1 MRKSSQVLITACFLF
16 ITVCFVTAP
25 LLGEDRVLVIQIDG
39 EIQLG
44 IAPFVERSTLEAGE
58 MGFDLVIYEINTLG
72 GRIDAALIIRDVI
85 INSEVRSIAFINK
98 RAISAGTLIAL
109 AANKIYMH
117 PQSTMGAAE
126 PVSFGIGMKAG
137 EVSEKTI
144 SYWRT
149 ELRSTAERNDRPGN
163 VAEAFADKSI
173 AIEDVIDEGKLLTLT
188 TRQAI
193 ELGMADAEAE
203 TLQDILDS
211 EEMKGAR
218 ITFAGMNSA
227 ERVSGFL
234 TQAIVSSI
242 LITIALIGIFFEIRT
257 PGFGIAGTIALIA
270 FALFFGSHYIVNLAG
285 WGEII
290 LFVFGVAMLLVEIFV
305 IPGFGIVGTVGIIA
319 IVASLYLSL
328 VGRFMPVTDFMS
340 GGKVLAIAFISSF
353 VIILVALRF
362 LPKFTP
368 FQKLVLSTTEAEG
381 EGYRSSPAEYGSLLG
396 KEGVALTLLRP
407 AGTAIIEGEK
417 VSVVTEGD
425 FIEKDSPI
433 RVLKVEGYRIVVEK
447 A

>member
-1 MRKSSQVLITACFLF
+1 MSSSVR
-16 ITVCFVTAP
+16 
-25 LLGEDRVLVIQIDG
+25 GEGRVMVVPIEG

-44 IAPFVERSTLEAGE
+44 VAPFVERSTREAEDTGI
-58 MGFDLVIYEINTLG
+58 DLIIYEINTLG
-72 GRIDAALIIRDVI
+72 GRLDAAIAIRDAI
-85 INSEVRSIAFINK
+85 INSELPTIAFINK

-126 PVSFGIGMKAG
+126 PVSFGIGMQQG

-149 ELRSTAERNDRPGN
+149 ELRSTAEKGDRRGD

-173 AIEDVIDEGKLLTLT
+173 AIEGVVEEGKLLTLT
-188 TRQAI
+188 TKQAI
-193 ELGMADAEAE
+193 ELGMADETAE
-203 TLQDILDS
+203 TIQDIVTA
-211 EEMKGAR
+211 EGMNGAR
-218 ITFAGMNSA
+218 IVVAGMNSA

-257 PGFGIAGTIALIA
+257 PGFGVPGTIALIA

-290 LFVFGVAMLLVEIFV
+290 LFVFGVVMLLIEIFV

-328 VGRFMPVTDFMS
+328 VGRFMPATDFIS
-340 GGKVLAIAFISSF
+340 GAKVLAFAFISSF

-368 FQKLVLSTTEAEG
+368 FQRLVLSTTEAEVQ
-381 EGYRSSPAEYGSLLG
+381 GYRSSPAEYGSLLG

-407 AGTAIIEGEK
+407 AGTALIDGAK
-417 VSVVTEGD
+417 FSVVSEGD
-425 FIEKDSPI
+425 FIEKDSRI
-433 RVLKVEGYRIVVEK
+433 RVSKIEGYRIVVEK

>member
-1 MRKSSQVLITACFLF
+1 MEANDEGYDLI
-16 ITVCFVTAP
+16 
-25 LLGEDRVLVIQIDG
+25 
-39 EIQLG
+39 
-44 IAPFVERSTLEAGE
+44 
-58 MGFDLVIYEINTLG
+58 IYEINTLG
-72 GRIDAALIIRDVI
+72 GRLDAAIIIRDAI
-85 INSEVRSIAFINK
+85 INSEVPTIAFINK

-109 AANKIYMH
+109 AANEIYMH
-117 PQSTMGAAE
+117 PNSTMGAAE

-149 ELRSTAERNDRPGN
+149 ELRSTAEKGDRRGD
-163 VAEAFADKSI
+163 VAEAFADKSV
-173 AIEDVIDEGKLLTLT
+173 AIEGVVEEGKLLTLT
-188 TRQAI
+188 TKQAV
-193 ELGMADAEAE
+193 ELGMADATSE
-203 TLQDILDS
+203 TLQDIL
-211 EEMKGAR
+211 EAQGMTGAR
-218 ITFAGMNSA
+218 IVVAGMNAA

-242 LITIALIGIFFEIRT
+242 LITVALLGIFFEIRT
-257 PGFGIAGTIALIA
+257 PGFGVPGTIALVA

-290 LFVFGVAMLLVEIFV
+290 LFVFGVVMLLVEVFV
-305 IPGFGIVGTVGIIA
+305 IPGFGIVGTVGIIS

-328 VGRFMPVTDFMS
+328 VGRFMPATDLVS
-340 GGKVLAIAFISSF
+340 GAKVLAIAFISSF
-353 VIILVALRF
+353 VIVLVALRF

-368 FQKLVLSTTEAEG
+368 FQRLVLNTTENTNEG
-381 EGYRSSPAEYGSLLG
+381 FRSAPGEYASLLG
-396 KEGVALTLLRP
+396 KEGMALTMLRP

-425 FIEKDSPI
+425 FIEQNSRI
-433 RVLKVEGYRIVVEK
+433 RITKVEGYRIVVER

>member
-1 MRKSSQVLITACFLF
+1 VKKSSQWLIKASILCIF
-16 ITVCFVTAP
+16 ITLSSAP
-25 LLGEDRVLVIQIDG
+25 LLGEGRVLVIPIDG

-44 IAPFVERSTLEAGE
+44 VAPFVERSTIEGNE
-58 MGFDLVIYEINTLG
+58 RNFDLIIYEINTLG
-72 GRIDAALIIRDVI
+72 GRLDASLIIRDAI
-85 INSEVRSIAFINK
+85 INSEIPTIAFINK

-126 PVSFGIGMKAG
+126 PVSFGIGMQAG

-149 ELRSTAERNDRPGN
+149 ELRSTAEKNDRPGD

-173 AIEDVIDEGKLLTLT
+173 AIDDVVEEGKLLTLT
-188 TRQAI
+188 TKQAL

-203 TLQDILDS
+203 TLQDILEA

-218 ITFAGMNSA
+218 ITVAGMNSA

-242 LITIALIGIFFEIRT
+242 LITIALLGIFFEIRT
-257 PGFGIAGTIALIA
+257 PGFGVPGTVALIA
-270 FALFFGSHYIVNLAG
+270 FALFFGSHYLVNLAG

-290 LFVFGVAMLLVEIFV
+290 LFVFGVVMLLIEIFV
-305 IPGFGIVGTVGIIA
+305 IPGFGIVGTIGIIA

-328 VGRFMPVTDFMS
+328 VGRFMPTTDFVS
-340 GGKVLAIAFISSF
+340 GAKVLAIAFISSF

-368 FQKLVLSTTEAEG
+368 FQRLVLDTTEAED
-381 EGYRSSPAEYGSLLG
+381 EGYRSSPAEYESLLG

-407 AGTAIIEGEK
+407 AGTAIIDGEK

-425 FIEKDSPI
+425 FIEKDSRI
-433 RVLKVEGYRIVVEK
+433 RVSKVEGYRVVVEK

>member
-1 MRKSSQVLITACFLF
+1 MKPCMPVLLL
-16 ITVCFVTAP
+16 VCALCAFSYVPVHAS
-25 LLGEDRVLVIQIDG
+25 GRVMVIPIEG
-39 EIQLG
+39 EIELG
-44 IAPFVERSTLEAGE
+44 VAPFVERSTEEANDEGY
-58 MGFDLVIYEINTLG
+58 DLIVYEINTLG
-72 GRIDAALIIRDVI
+72 GRLDAAIIIRDAI
-85 INSEVRSIAFINK
+85 INSDVPTVAFINK

-109 AANKIYMH
+109 AANTIYMH
-117 PQSTMGAAE
+117 PNSTMGAAE

-149 ELRSTAERNDRPGN
+149 ELRSTAEKGDRPGD

-173 AIEDVIDEGKLLTLT
+173 SIEGVVEEGKLLTLT
-188 TRQAI
+188 TKQAI
-193 ELGMADAEAE
+193 ELGMADDTAE
-203 TLQDILDS
+203 TLQDILAAEDL
-211 EEMKGAR
+211 KGAR
-218 ITFAGMNSA
+218 TVVAGMNAA

-242 LITIALIGIFFEIRT
+242 LITVALLGIFFEIRT
-257 PGFGIAGTIALIA
+257 PGFGVPGIIALVA

-290 LFVFGVAMLLVEIFV
+290 LFVFGVTMLLIEIFV
-305 IPGFGIVGTVGIIA
+305 IPGFGIVGTVGIIS

-328 VGRFMPVTDFMS
+328 VGRFMPATDLVS
-340 GGKVLAIAFISSF
+340 GAKVLAIAFISSF

-368 FQKLVLSTTEAEG
+368 FQRLVLSTTEDVNDGFRSAPG
-381 EGYRSSPAEYGSLLG
+381 EYESLLG
-396 KEGVALTLLRP
+396 REGIAVTLLRP
-407 AGTAIIEGEK
+407 AGTALIEGEK

-425 FIEKDSPI
+425 YIEQNTRI
-433 RVLKVEGYRIVVEK
+433 RVTKVEGYRIVVER

>member
-1 MRKSSQVLITACFLF
+1 MKKSSRILIASCLLF
-16 ITVCFVTAP
+16 VSVCLLASP
-25 LLGEDRVLVIQIDG
+25 LFGEGRVMVIPIDG

-44 IAPFVERSTLEAGE
+44 VAPFVERSTIEANE
-58 MGFDLVIYEINTLG
+58 KGFDLIIYEINTLG
-72 GRIDAALIIRDVI
+72 GRLDASLIIRDAI
-85 INSEVRSIAFINK
+85 INSEVPTIAFINK

-126 PVSFGIGMKAG
+126 PVSFGIGMQAG

-149 ELRSTAERNDRPGN
+149 ELRSTAEKNDRPGD

-173 AIEDVIDEGKLLTLT
+173 AIEGVVEEGKLLTLST
-188 TRQAI
+188 KQAL

-203 TLQDILDS
+203 TLQDVLES
-211 EEMKGAR
+211 EKLKSAR
-218 ITFAGMNSA
+218 ITIAGMNSA

-257 PGFGIAGTIALIA
+257 PGFGVPGTIALIA

-290 LFVFGVAMLLVEIFV
+290 LFVFGVVMLLVEIFV

-328 VGRFMPVTDFMS
+328 VGRFMPTTDFVS
-340 GGKVLAIAFISSF
+340 GAKVLAIAFISSF

-368 FQKLVLSTTEAEG
+368 FQRLVLDTTEAEG
-381 EGYRSSPAEYGSLLG
+381 AGYRSSPAEYSSLLG
-396 KEGVALTLLRP
+396 KEGVAITMLRP

-425 FIEKDSPI
+425 FIEKDSRI